1 MSSLQADA
9 DGMEAI
15 VLSHI
20 AAGYDSVPVLR
31 DVSLKVAPGELV
43 GVIGPNGSGKTTL
56 LKVLLGLLAP
66 SQGTVEILGR
76 VIGGGGPADRPG
88 RGTRRR
94 AAAER
99 SHVRRLIGYLPQLHA
114 PPAIPVTVRE
124 TVLLGRWGHFAWLN
138 RPGAED
144 RAVVDECLELV
155 GMREL
160 SGRDLKTLSGGQ
172 RQRTSL
178 ARALA
183 RRPRML
189 LMDEPT
195 TYLDRHAKEDLMV
208 RILELHEMLGITTI
222 MVTHEEIP
230 GRSFDRVLRMEAGC
244 LFG

>member
-1 MSSLQADA
+1 
-9 DGMEAI
+9 MEAI

-20 AAGYDSVPVLR
+20 EAGYGTEPVLR

-56 LKVLLGLLAP
+56 LKVLLGLLEP
-66 SQGTVEILGR
+66 TRGTVEILGR
-76 VIGGGGPADRPG
+76 VIGGGGPADRPE

-94 AAAER
+94 AAER
-99 SHVRRLIGYLPQLHA
+99 SQARRLVGYLPQLHA
-114 PPAIPVTVRE
+114 PPAIPVTVRD
-124 TVLLGRWGHFAWLN
+124 TVLLGRWGHFAWLS

-144 RAVVDECLELV
+144 RKIVDDCLELV

-244 LFG
+244 LIG